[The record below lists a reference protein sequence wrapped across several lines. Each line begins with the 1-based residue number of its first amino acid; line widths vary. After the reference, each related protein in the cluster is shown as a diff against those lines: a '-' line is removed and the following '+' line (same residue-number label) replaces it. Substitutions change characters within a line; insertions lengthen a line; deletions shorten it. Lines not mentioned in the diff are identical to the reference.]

1 MQQVGGRT
9 QHEPGAHRALDDAQ
23 EEPLGDGAVE
33 VRDCDRQH
41 DDGAPDEYEERESL
55 GQGEALQ
62 DKRDRQHA
70 NDVAPVEGGGA
81 ASK

>member
-1 MQQVGGRT
+1 MQRRGRRT
-9 QHEPGAHRALDDAQ
+9 EHEPGAPRALDDAQ
-23 EEPLGDGAVE
+23 EEPLGDRAVE
-33 VRDCDRQH
+33 VRDGDRQH
-41 DDGAPDEYEERESL
+41 DDGAPDEYEERESFR
-55 GQGEALQ
+55 QGEALQ